1 MASMVS
7 ILAEP
12 AESGNVA
19 VDCTSLL
26 PSQLVNWSMGSA
38 AIENGDGDFGARDPM
53 AAIPTPVLRPRKRM
67 IWEICEF
74 IQTFILNSL
83 GSGLCG
89 VWCVVCGVWC
99 SDGMT
104 V

>member
-1 MASMVS
+1 MWPWTA
-7 ILAEP
+7 P
-12 AESGNVA
+12 RY
-19 VDCTSLL
+19 CR
-26 PSQLVNWSMGSA
+26 VNWSMGSA
-38 AIENGDGDFGARDPM
+38 AIWKRRRGFRARDPM

-83 GSGLCG
+83 ALGSGLCG
-89 VWCVVCGVWC
+89 VWCVVCGVL
-99 SDGMT
+99 T

>member
-1 MASMVS
+1 MTPQQHDGQHRWYGQYGQHPGRASGERQCGRGLH
-7 ILAEP
+7 LAT
-12 AESGNVA
+12 AESTG
-19 VDCTSLL
+19 
-26 PSQLVNWSMGSA
+26 PWA
-38 AIENGDGDFGARDPM
+38 ARRSGNGDGDFGARDPM

-89 VWCVVCGVWC
+89 VWCVVF
-99 SDGMT
+99 
-104 V
+104 